1 MNERK
6 DKCLPWS
13 RRQVKLR
20 SECHHHQR
28 KASSSSHVT
37 NKWQI
42 KSPQQSVNAH
52 GCQVIRQTKAVTFY
66 PDHFK
71 KQYFYLSFQ
80 LWFQQSI
87 WRLHFATRKIISFC
101 TYSNPPPFPPPTTL
115 GKIAVS
121 LLTILFH
128 RPQQQQQQQ
137 QRELRIPV
145 RVVWKNTDCVG
156 LQGAKLSRG
165 SRSSK

>member
-1 MNERK
+1 M
-6 DKCLPWS
+6 
-13 RRQVKLR
+13 KLR
-20 SECHHHQR
+20 SECHNHQR

-128 RPQQQQQQQ
+128 RPSATATTAAAA
-137 QRELRIPV
+137 RVEDSSSCCVEEYGLRWAA
-145 RVVWKNTDCVG
+145 RHQA
-156 LQGAKLSRG
+156 LERFEKLKMSVILCTG
-165 SRSSK
+165 MLFLV